1 MDIRDKIKHIKYS
14 RLSPQDR
21 ILTDIFNNLQ
31 EVKLDDMIHYL
42 YNDKIVLKYYIKS
55 NMMLYDNYL
64 IHEPLS
70 KMKLEIKDILDLMEK
85 YIKIYFN
92 KENTQ
97 PWRFNMKK

>member
-1 MDIRDKIKHIKYS
+1 
-14 RLSPQDR
+14 
-21 ILTDIFNNLQ
+21 
-31 EVKLDDMIHYL
+31 
-42 YNDKIVLKYYIKS
+42 
-55 NMMLYDNYL
+55 MLYDNYL